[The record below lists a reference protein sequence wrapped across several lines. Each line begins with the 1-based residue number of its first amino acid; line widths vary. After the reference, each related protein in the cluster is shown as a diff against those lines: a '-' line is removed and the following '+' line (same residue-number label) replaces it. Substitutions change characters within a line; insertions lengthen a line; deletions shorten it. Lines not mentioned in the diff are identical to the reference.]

1 MEVNHHDPN
10 NLERCER
17 IDGVIYDMTS
27 SPSSEHQRIVGRLY
41 VAIGSYLK
49 GKTCEAFTS
58 PFDVY
63 LDGNENGQYV
73 LPDISVI
80 CDPTKIKHKGCY
92 GAPDMVVEVLSP
104 TTGKKDKTVKLRAYK
119 ASGVLE
125 YWIIDPGNQ
134 LVEVYDLQ
142 GEIPFPTVYG
152 TGDTV
157 VVGIFE
163 DLQII
168 LADIFG

>member
-1 MEVNHHDPN
+1 MEVNHLDPN
-10 NLERCER
+10 NLERWER
-17 IDGVIYDMTS
+17 IDGVIYDMTP

-41 VAIGSYLK
+41 LAIGAYLK
-49 GKTCEAFTS
+49 GRTCEAFVS
-58 PFDVY
+58 PYDVY
-63 LDGNENGQYV
+63 LDNNENGQYV
-73 LPDISVI
+73 QPDISVI

-119 ASGVLE
+119 AAGVLE

-142 GEIPFPTVYG
+142 GEIPFPIVYG
-152 TGDTV
+152 TDDKV
-157 VVGIFE
+157 VVRIFE
-163 DLQII
+163 DLQIN
-168 LADIFG
+168 LADIFE